1 MPEECDTLNEHLFD
15 GQRPCPNLPP
25 GMIEV
30 QGGRGRWIMIKKSDQ
45 PPLVAG
51 DNLTLY
57 TGAVN
62 RKSGALVMQGDP
74 GTWTPANSGRAE
86 GGGRGRVLAVS
97 REEGE
102 RSVCDGPH
110 SLTTASP
117 PTQRPRRH
125 QVPWL

>member
-1 MPEECDTLNEHLFD
+1 MLLKHGPALSHTVAHMPEECDTLNEHLFD

-86 GGGRGRVLAVS
+86 GGGQGPRSCRLS
-97 REEGE
+97 R
-102 RSVCDGPH
+102 
-110 SLTTASP
+110 
-117 PTQRPRRH
+117 RR
-125 QVPWL
+125 